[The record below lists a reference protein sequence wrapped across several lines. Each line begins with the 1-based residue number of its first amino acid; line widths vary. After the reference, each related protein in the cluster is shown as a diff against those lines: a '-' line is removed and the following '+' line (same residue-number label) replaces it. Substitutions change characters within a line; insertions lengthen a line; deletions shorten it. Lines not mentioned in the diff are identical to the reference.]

1 MALFGNLFGKKVN
14 GADAMKDAAVGQNVA
29 FGVFP
34 QGKDGKKLSP
44 ISWQVL
50 DRKGG
55 CMLLISKYAL
65 ACMPFNTAKTTWDGK
80 IGWEKSSLRAWLNGE
95 FLNRFFTPEEINRIA
110 DTDVT
115 ADPNLNHVD
124 VDPGS
129 CTKDKVFLLSI
140 REAEKY
146 FPDKASRMCQLSA
159 FAIVCGALSH
169 KEYGRWWLRTP
180 GYNQNRTSCV
190 ECDGE
195 ILTGG
200 SEVDDGTS
208 CCIRPALWVHT

>member
-65 ACMPFNTAKTTWDGK
+65 A
-80 IGWEKSSLRAWLNGE
+80 
-95 FLNRFFTPEEINRIA
+95 
-110 DTDVT
+110 
-115 ADPNLNHVD
+115 
-124 VDPGS
+124 
-129 CTKDKVFLLSI
+129 
-140 REAEKY
+140 
-146 FPDKASRMCQLSA
+146 
-159 FAIVCGALSH
+159 
-169 KEYGRWWLRTP
+169 
-180 GYNQNRTSCV
+180 
-190 ECDGE
+190 
-195 ILTGG
+195 
-200 SEVDDGTS
+200 
-208 CCIRPALWVHT
+208 